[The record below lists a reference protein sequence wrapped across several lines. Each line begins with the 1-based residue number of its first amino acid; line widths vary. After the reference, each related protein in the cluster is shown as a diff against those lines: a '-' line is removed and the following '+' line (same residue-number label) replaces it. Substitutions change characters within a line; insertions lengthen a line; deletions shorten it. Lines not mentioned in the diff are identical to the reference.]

1 MGGNNASPSVS
12 VWTFRNLFISLV
24 VFQALRMMTMDRTI
38 GSSSPSIGT
47 VAENRNPSG
56 LKGLD
61 SFKVQGKKPQ
71 GQVVEKENDD
81 DGEGRTDAPT
91 DRDDD
96 GKAKAKPDDGKDEDG
111 DDDGDGD
118 DETTDAPDA
127 FGDAKEPE
135 KEAKKESD
143 PLAGL
148 NRIVIDKKGT
158 GPTSVG
164 YVKDFIHERNNPAYR
179 TLETPFTD
187 PSPAIAK
194 LINEK
199 SVVPCHDETS
209 GSTNPRCLDNDT
221 PLIAYNAESFQRTW
235 CGQEIKP
242 KSAVVMTEHCMD
254 PVAFLFPA
262 VVPPITGDHMPPIII
277 KSSASKEVQQGD
289 LEEVECNIPCQQ
301 EKGLKFD
308 GDFFIDDEP
317 WKISRTMNYF
327 KSTSMERTDYMKDH
341 YYSSQFLYSSVPL
354 STFDYKVHSFRN
366 RPMVDFDTA
375 EAKAIYMANDKCS
388 TIKRQRWFEGVQE
401 KVTVDSY
408 GNCGH
413 NIDVPQG
420 ATISTQEGRTDL
432 SKKYRIV
439 LAFDETLTK
448 DHISEVVWEAFLS
461 GAVPVVLGADNLRDR
476 LPPNSFINVH
486 DFGKFGELGEKVK
499 QVLSDKEL
507 WLSYHK
513 WRDDETA
520 IAAFESQY
528 EFTRTDPTCRLC
540 RWAYAKKY
548 GLGWDHKKQEV
559 RSVSKISNEEFCS
572 TADHGLVSKPFSEQ
586 WATKKSGEDDEE
598 IFEEDSEGQSCA
610 TLRIDGGITVG
621 SFKAHRKVY
630 HHDGVTDFIIT
641 ESTDEIA
648 DAETTLRL
656 TFPGVRNPDGAC
668 FYNTHT
674 LVSTAKGSKVSSAS
688 IQDDLVKVT
697 ILANW
702 DTTVKSSGEG
712 IMEVA
717 IKSDSK
723 GESAPRRVR
732 IIIEEM
738 NIVNNKMTEFFPSSY
753 SKLMTKDFID
763 PIGVFFVNS

>member
-1 MGGNNASPSVS
+1 MGGNASPSVS

-24 VFQALRMMTMDRTI
+24 VFQALRMMTMDKTI
-38 GSSSPSIGT
+38 GSSSVHSIGK
-47 VAENRNPSG
+47 VAENGNPSG
-56 LKGLD
+56 PKGLD
-61 SFKVQGKKPQ
+61 GFKVSGKKPQ
-71 GQVVEKENDD
+71 GQVVEKDNDD
-81 DGEGRTDAPT
+81 EGNAEPDEDEDG
-91 DRDDD
+91 DD
-96 GKAKAKPDDGKDEDG
+96 GTQNDDGKDEDG
-111 DDDGDGD
+111 DG
-118 DETTDAPDA
+118 ETTDAPDGKGGA
-127 FGDAKEPE
+127 NEPE

-148 NRIVIDKKGT
+148 NRIVIEKKGT
-158 GPTSVG
+158 GPTKVG
-164 YVKDFIHERNNPAYR
+164 YVKDFIHERGNPAYR
-179 TLETPFTD
+179 TKETPFTD
-187 PSPAIAK
+187 PSPTIAK

-199 SVVPCHDETS
+199 SVVPCHDERS

-221 PLIAYNAESFQRTW
+221 PLIAYNTESFQRTW
-235 CGQEIKP
+235 CGQDIKP

-254 PVAFLFPA
+254 PVTHLFP
-262 VVPPITGDHMPPIII
+262 VEVPPITGDHMPPIII
-277 KSSASKEVQQGD
+277 KSSASKEVQKGD
-289 LEEVECNIPCQQ
+289 LEKVECNIPCQQ
-301 EKGLKFD
+301 EKGLTFD
-308 GDFFIDDEP
+308 GDCFIDDES
-317 WKISRTMNYF
+317 WKISRTMNSA
-327 KSTSMERTDYMKDH
+327 KSESMERTDYMKDH
-341 YYSSQFLYSSVPL
+341 YYSSQFFYSSVPL
-354 STFDYKVHSFRN
+354 STFDYKIHSLRN

-375 EAKAIYMANDKCS
+375 EEKAIYMANGKCM
-388 TIKRQRWFEGVQE
+388 TNKRNRWVMGVQT

-408 GNCGH
+408 GICGH
-413 NIDVPQG
+413 NIDASLQG
-420 ATISTQEGRTDL
+420 ATISTTEGRTHL
-432 SKKYRIV
+432 AKKYRIV
-439 LAFDETLTK
+439 LAYDETTTK

-461 GAVPVVLGADNLRDR
+461 GAVPVILGADNLRDR

-486 DFGKFGELGEKVK
+486 DFSSFDELGETVK
-499 QVLSDKEL
+499 QVISDKEL

-520 IAAFESQY
+520 IAAFESQF

-559 RSVSKISNEEFCS
+559 RSVPKVSNEEFCS
-572 TADHGLVSKPFSEQ
+572 TADYGLVSKPFSEQ
-586 WATKKSGEDDEE
+586 WVTKKSGEDEE
-598 IFEEDSEGQSCA
+598 ETFEEDSEGHSCA
-610 TLRIDGGITVG
+610 TLQTDGDITVG

-630 HHDGVTDFIIT
+630 HHDGVTDFVIT
-641 ESTDEIA
+641 ESTDESV

-656 TFPGVRNPDGAC
+656 NFAGVRNPDGAC

-717 IKSDSK
+717 IKNDTK

-732 IIIEEM
+732 VIIEET
-738 NIVNNKMTEFFPSSY
+738 NIHNKMTEFFPSSY

-763 PIGVFFVNS
+763 PIGVFFVDYR